1 MIDWKYN
8 PENYETKSYEL
19 IPAGDYPVEIEEA
32 AEQVSQ
38 SGKDMIRLK
47 LKVKGYNTPLWYYMV
62 FDNSTEEMRKRT
74 DQRLGAIYESFEIE
88 RGNVNVDDWKGKRG
102 GVRVKHRAD
111 NKGEMRSEVHYFL
124 GRKKVKTLPAWED
137 EGTQAKDDFDFGR
150 LPSIENEADTGI
162 PF

>member
-8 PENYETKSYEL
+8 PENYESESYDL
-19 IPAGDYPVEIEEA
+19 IPAGEYRVKIEDA

-47 LKVKGYNTPLWYYMV
+47 LKVNGYSVPLWYYMV
-62 FDNSTEEMRKRT
+62 FDNSTEESKKRT

-88 RGNVNVDDWKGKRG
+88 RGNVNVNDWKGKTG
-102 GVRVKHRAD
+102 GARVKQRAD

-124 GRKKVKTLPAWED
+124 SRKKVTTLPAWEGKN
-137 EGTQAKDDFDFGR
+137 EEQTDFGR
-150 LPSIENEADTGI
+150 IPPMEDESNNRI